1 MVILYLI
8 WDINPWRGRE
18 DGEVI
23 DGAEVPYLNTIEAL
37 RYLAKY
43 VRPDII
49 FIGKL
54 LRVQSRPTKGIRF
67 VYGISSDIAKA
78 QTVLI
83 NSSMKIKM
91 GPMCDM

>member
-1 MVILYLI
+1 MYISLYISRNIEEVQCGYIISKTQMVILCLTL
-8 WDINPWRGRE
+8 DINPWRGRE

-23 DGAEVPYLNTIEAL
+23 DGAEVPYLNTIVAL

-67 VYGISSDIAKA
+67 V
-78 QTVLI
+78 
-83 NSSMKIKM
+83 
-91 GPMCDM
+91 